1 MIHLKCYENF
11 IFESENKLN
20 FILDKI
26 SKNSINS
33 LSPNELEFLKLYTTK
48 TFQSEDFPGLK
59 FKYSYT
65 KDNKHFGKIIY
76 NNIEIDGFINISS
89 DGEFL
94 NAEFY
99 NEFNDLYSIFEN
111 DEYDIDDFFIYDVC
125 EKLKTIL

>member
-1 MIHLKCYENF
+1 MKHLKFYENF
-11 IFESENKLN
+11 IFENENKLN

-48 TFQSEDFPGLK
+48 IFQSEDFPELK
-59 FKYSYT
+59 FNYSYT
-65 KDNKHFGKIIY
+65 KDNKHFGRIIY

-99 NEFNDLYSIFEN
+99 DEINDLYSMFEN
-111 DEYDIDDFFIYDVC
+111 DEYSIDDFFIYDVC
-125 EKLKTIL
+125 YKLKDF